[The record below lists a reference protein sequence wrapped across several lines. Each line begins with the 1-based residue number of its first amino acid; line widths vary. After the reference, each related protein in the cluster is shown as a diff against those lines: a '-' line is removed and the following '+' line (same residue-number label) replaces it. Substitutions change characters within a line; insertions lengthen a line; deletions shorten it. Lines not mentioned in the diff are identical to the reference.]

1 MGNFGDPQHRRN
13 AANTGAAFDV
23 VKAVHSE
30 RQSRLL
36 VHTKAPVTDPA
47 WEVSDV
53 GLEDVVLAYM
63 GDDGS
68 VTAGPLSLVGGEQ

>member
-1 MGNFGDPQHRRN
+1 M
-13 AANTGAAFDV
+13 

-36 VHTKAPVTDPA
+36 VHLKAPLADPA
-47 WEVSDV
+47 WDVSDV
-53 GLEDVVLAYM
+53 GLEEVVLAYM

-68 VTAGPLSLVGGEQ
+68 VSAGPLSLVGGER

>member
-1 MGNFGDPQHRRN
+1 
-13 AANTGAAFDV
+13 V
-23 VKAVHSE
+23 VRAVHSE

-36 VHTKAPVTDPA
+36 VQLEAPLIDPT
-47 WEVSDV
+47 WELSDV

-68 VTAGPLSLVGGEQ
+68 NTAGPMSLVGGPR